1 MLDALAH
8 VHARA
13 TFFVVGKLA
22 RAHPQL
28 VRRAICEGHTIGNHT
43 WSHRHPWTLT
53 SEAGRREVL
62 DGAAAVADI
71 TGTQPAYFRPPHG
84 RLNRCMMETAMATG
98 QSVLLW
104 SLSVR
109 DWGAFG
115 RAGSITERLGR
126 ARSEDI
132 VLMHDGPM
140 RINRPDQLLRALPE
154 FLYQNRDRWRYRELG
169 TRPSVR

>member
-1 MLDALAH
+1 M
-8 VHARA
+8 
-13 TFFVVGKLA
+13 
-22 RAHPQL
+22 
-28 VRRAICEGHTIGNHT
+28 
-43 WSHRHPWTLT
+43 
-53 SEAGRREVL
+53 L

-169 TRPSVR
+169 TRPSMR